1 LSHLLRDELEDVFL
15 TRFLLFPGD
24 EKLVED
30 IICLL
35 PPCSVAFTNYF
46 EGKLPWTHFVKIEN
60 QVQLTLENQNYYLT
74 WYRPTIMQT
83 LRWRYFTYHVAE
95 VSIENLYELMN
106 NFQGNEFVI
115 GLINTRDEEKAGISL
130 VYNLILSPL
139 QKIA

>member
-1 LSHLLRDELEDVFL
+1 
-15 TRFLLFPGD
+15 
-24 EKLVED
+24 
-30 IICLL
+30 
-35 PPCSVAFTNYF
+35 
-46 EGKLPWTHFVKIEN
+46 
-60 QVQLTLENQNYYLT
+60 
-74 WYRPTIMQT
+74 MQT